1 MAAARLPNPDL
12 AWPIALAGV
21 NLIALAESCRLKAYR
36 CPAGVWTCGWGETDG
51 VTPATRWSQELA
63 DSRFRD
69 SLAERAEQVLA
80 LCKLHPTDH
89 QLAALVSLS
98 YNIGVGALA
107 KSSVLKAHN
116 RGDFQAAARAFGLWN
131 KARVNGVLQ
140 VLAGL
145 TARRAAE
152 AALYLQPDPE
162 EPAQAMPQAVAPES
176 RLAASPIAQGGA
188 ATAATGAV
196 ALLSTAGSQVAEVKA
211 TADAAKALATD
222 TLGIPAGAFLPL
234 VLLAVGGV
242 VLWQRYKQRAQGW
255 A

>member
-12 AWPIALAGV
+12 AWPILMEGV
-21 NLIALAESCRLKAYR
+21 ALIARAETCRLKAYR

-51 VTPATRWSQELA
+51 VTPGIVWTQAYA
-63 DSRFRD
+63 DERFAG
-69 SLAERAEQVLA
+69 SLTERTEQVLA
-80 LCKLHPTDH
+80 KCTLHPTDH

-98 YNIGVGALA
+98 YNIGMGALGS
-107 KSSVLKAHN
+107 SSVLRAHN
-116 RGDFQAAARAFGLWN
+116 RGDHQAAARAFGLWN
-131 KARVNGVLQ
+131 KARVGGVLQ

-152 AALYLQPDPE
+152 AALYLQPDDD

-176 RLAASPIAQGGA
+176 RLVASPIAQGGA
-188 ATAATGAV
+188 ATVATGAV
-196 ALLSTAGSQVAEVKA
+196 AILADAGSQVATVKA
-211 TADAAKALATD
+211 TADAAKELATE